1 MDTGYIWQHPDWTSR
16 LRWDSERLIE
26 PLAEVRRRQGEILGK
41 ASGLRFDLELDS
53 RASILVEEAVTTSAI
68 EGELLDR
75 DSVRSSVARRLGLPA
90 AGLPPSSREVDGLV
104 EILIDAF
111 RNHAEPLTKNRLC
124 GWHAALFPSGRSGLL
139 PITVGDWRQGEAPM
153 RVISGPIG
161 HEKTHF
167 EAPPSATVSGEM
179 RRFFEWFAASD
190 EPHDG
195 ILRAAIAHFL
205 FVTVHP
211 FEDGN
216 GRLARAVSDMALAR
230 DEGTGVR
237 LYSMSGRIRA
247 ERDAYYSIL
256 ERTQK
261 GDGDLTDWLRWF
273 IGCLE
278 RAIATSDEVIDFV
291 RAKSQFWLNHRDTV
305 LSPRQR
311 KVVNRMLDA
320 GPGGFEGGLTNR
332 KYVSITRTSRATAQR
347 EIAELLEKGVLVRRP
362 GAGRSTSYDIHWE
375 PSRRAP

>member
-1 MDTGYIWQHPDWTSR
+1 MDTGYIWQHPNWTSR

-26 PLAEVRRRQGEILGK
+26 PLAKVRRRQGEILGK

-53 RASILVEEAVTTSAI
+53 RASILVEEAVGTSAI

-75 DSVRSSVARRLGLPA
+75 DLVRSSVARRLGLPA
-90 AGLPPSSREVDGLV
+90 AGLSPSTREVDGLV
-104 EILIDAF
+104 DVLFDAS
-111 RNHAEPLTKNRLC
+111 RNHAEPLTKGRLC
-124 GWHAALFPSGRSGLL
+124 SWHAALFPSGRSGLL
-139 PITVGDWRQGEAPM
+139 PITVGDWRRGGEPM
-153 RVISGPIG
+153 RVVSGPLG

-167 EAPPSATVSGEM
+167 EAPPSANVAEEM
-179 RRFFEWFAASD
+179 RRFFEWFAAPG

-195 ILRAAIAHFL
+195 ILRAAVAHFRL
-205 FVTVHP
+205 VTIHP

-230 DEGTGVR
+230 DEETGVR
-237 LYSMSGRIRA
+237 LYSLSSRIRA

-261 GDGDLTDWLRWF
+261 SDGDLTDWLWWF
-273 IGCLE
+273 TGCLE
-278 RAIATSDEVIDFV
+278 RAIATSDDAIDFV
-291 RAKSQFWLNHRDTV
+291 RAKSHFWLHHRDTV
-305 LSPRQR
+305 INPRQR

-332 KYVSITRTSRATAQR
+332 KYVSMARTSRATAQR

-362 GAGRSTSYDIHWE
+362 GAGRSTSYDIDWE
-375 PSRRAP
+375 PNPKPL